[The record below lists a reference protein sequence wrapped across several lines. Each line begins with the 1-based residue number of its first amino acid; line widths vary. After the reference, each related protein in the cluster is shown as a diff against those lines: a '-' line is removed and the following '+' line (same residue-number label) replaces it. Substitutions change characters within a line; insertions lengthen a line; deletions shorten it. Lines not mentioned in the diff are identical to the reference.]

1 MVIDD
6 YTYFLGLAVALGVI
20 ASVVPFNFPVMVPM
34 WTLPIAIAMGK
45 PSLLPRVS
53 QKCAL
58 KEMPMTMTHSS
69 ISILLL

>member
-1 MVIDD
+1 MIILLFPGFV
-6 YTYFLGLAVALGVI
+6 VALGVI

-45 PSLLPRVS
+45 PNLPSRLS

-58 KEMPMTMTHSS
+58 KKMPMSMTHPLR
-69 ISILLL
+69 SILSL